1 MDMDLELAETSEAQP
16 PDEPAP
22 PAAAMT
28 LELDL
33 PADAASRLTRLPAVA
48 RMKTGRSRTRK
59 VTIVWHDSPARDL
72 SAGGL
77 ALAEQHGAWRLERIR
92 PGPEPWPPGAPPP
105 ALAES
110 TSLPG
115 LGQPLPQPLLPAVAF
130 EGRALDLSLA
140 ADEGPVLLTLLRGTL
155 RTIGREQPAC
165 RLFLSGAEPAV
176 LLLALA
182 LAGESGASVT
192 RASLAAE
199 ALAMAIGALPSVR
212 RHGAPTISEAASVA
226 DAFGEAVGHLADVI
240 LQLAPAAAEGTN
252 GPDTVH
258 HMRVAVRRLRSA
270 LAVFRRAVA
279 CPAVE
284 AAEAGLKAL
293 GARLGPT
300 RDWDVFATETGPR
313 AAAAFPGDKR
323 LERLLAVTERR
334 RRAHQAALGAFLRG
348 PEFRRLGVMLAWIAA
363 GRSWHDSIG
372 EAEREVLAAPLTEF
386 AARVLSR
393 RLKRVAA
400 AGEGLDGLAPELL
413 HDVRLLAKRL
423 RYAAEIFAPLWP
435 GKATRRFLERLA
447 ALQQVLGMLNDGAVA
462 AGLLDELAAA
472 GGRQAFAAGLV
483 LGFVGAG
490 AGAHRT
496 NIARAWTKFR
506 RQEPFWT

>member
-182 LAGESGASVT
+182 LAGKSGASVT

-323 LERLLAVTERR
+323 LERLLAVDGAAQAGAPGSSGRLSAWPGVPSPRGDAGLDRR
-334 RRAHQAALGAFLRG
+334 R
-348 PEFRRLGVMLAWIAA
+348 P
-363 GRSWHDSIG
+363 
-372 EAEREVLAAPLTEF
+372 VLARLH
-386 AARVLSR
+386 R
-393 RLKRVAA
+393 RGR
-400 AGEGLDGLAPELL
+400 
-413 HDVRLLAKRL
+413 
-423 RYAAEIFAPLWP
+423 
-435 GKATRRFLERLA
+435 T
-447 ALQQVLGMLNDGAVA
+447 
-462 AGLLDELAAA
+462 
-472 GGRQAFAAGLV
+472 GGPRPP
-483 LGFVGAG
+483 
-490 AGAHRT
+490 R
-496 NIARAWTKFR
+496 
-506 RQEPFWT
+506 